1 MIQHLIVRSNRY
13 RYECTFLEN
22 NPGLVLAPAPAP
34 VQALPVLPPVAAPGS
49 AVLMASSLAPGGGP
63 PSDAGALPADLLAP
77 EAPAPAP
84 ALNPMSKGLGEAGAG
99 EGTPDAPD
107 GAEGAK
113 RAREDVV
120 QVAAES
126 TPGKA

>member
-1 MIQHLIVRSNRY
+1 MVCGRY

-22 NPGLVLAPAPAP
+22 NPGLALAPAPAP
-34 VQALPVLPPVAAPGS
+34 GQTLPILPPIGAPGS
-49 AVLMASSLAPGGGP
+49 AVLMASSLAPGGGS

-84 ALNPMSKGLGEAGAG
+84 ASNPVREGSGEAGAG
-99 EGTPDAPD
+99 EGTPAGPDA
-107 GAEGAK
+107 AEGAK
-113 RAREDVV
+113 HAHEELV

>member
-1 MIQHLIVRSNRY
+1 M
-13 RYECTFLEN
+13 
-22 NPGLVLAPAPAP
+22 LAPAPAP
-34 VQALPVLPPVAAPGS
+34 GQTLPVLPPIGAPGS

-63 PSDAGALPADLLAP
+63 PSDPGALPADLLAP

-84 ALNPMSKGLGEAGAG
+84 ASNPAMEGSGEAGAG
-99 EGTPDAPD
+99 EGTPVAPD
-107 GAEGAK
+107 AAEGAK